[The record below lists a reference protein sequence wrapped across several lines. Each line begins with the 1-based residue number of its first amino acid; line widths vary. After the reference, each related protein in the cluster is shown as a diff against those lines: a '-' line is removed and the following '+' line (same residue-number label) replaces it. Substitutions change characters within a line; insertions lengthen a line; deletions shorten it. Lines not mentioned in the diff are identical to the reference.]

1 VKPFTLIPG
10 LRYSPNLLEKVDTM
24 VKEIPLVWLA
34 ASACTG
40 CSVSLLNS
48 ASPRIKNILIDQIVP
63 GVHINLR
70 FHQTIMAGAGEQ
82 VIKVLEDMTKEK
94 KGNYVLA
101 VDGAIPTAAGGLYGA
116 IGERDGKPVSMEE
129 RFEELAHNALAILAV
144 GTCASFG
151 GISAAAPN
159 PSGALSVQKVLEAKG
174 ISKPLVNIP
183 GCPPHPDWFVGTVA
197 SIILNGLPK
206 AEDLDDNL
214 RPLAFYGKLIH
225 ENCPRR
231 AYFDEGKFA
240 KKFGDEGC
248 LYELGCKGPITY
260 ADCPLRRWNRGTN
273 WVIGAGAPCNGCTQP
288 EFPDLVAPFYE
299 KITDVEQ
306 PVLGE
311 YWTTLKEEK

>member
-1 VKPFTLIPG
+1 
-10 LRYSPNLLEKVDTM
+10 M
-24 VKEIPLVWLA
+24 VNEIPVVWLQTA
-34 ASACTG
+34 ACTG

-48 ASPRIKNILIDQIVP
+48 ASPTVRNLLIDQVVP
-63 GVHINLR
+63 GFHINLR
-70 FHQTIMAGAGEQ
+70 FHATIMAGAGEPA
-82 VIKVLEDMTKEK
+82 IEVLEETAKEK
-94 KGNYVLA
+94 KDGYILV
-101 VDGAIPTAAGGLYGA
+101 VEGAIPTATDAVYGA
-116 IGERDGKPVSMEE
+116 IGERDGKPVSMED
-129 RFEELAHNALAILAV
+129 RLVELARDAQAILAV

-151 GISAAAPN
+151 GIPAAAPN
-159 PSGALSVQKVLEAKG
+159 PTGCKPVSKILEAKG

-197 SIILNGLPK
+197 SIILSGLPK

-240 KKFGDEGC
+240 KKPGDEGC

-260 ADCPLRRWNRGTN
+260 ADCPLRRWNNGTN

-288 EFPDLVAPFYE
+288 EFPDQTSPFYE
-299 KITDVEQ
+299 KLVDVELPKIGSCWQ
-306 PVLGE
+306 TG
-311 YWTTLKEEK
+311 KETE

>member
-1 VKPFTLIPG
+1 MV
-10 LRYSPNLLEKVDTM
+10 M
-24 VKEIPLVWLA
+24 VKEVPVVWLQT
-34 ASACTG
+34 STCTG
-40 CSVSLLNS
+40 CTISLLNS
-48 ASPRIKNILIDQIVP
+48 ASPTIKNILIDQVIP

-70 FHQTIMAGAGEQ
+70 FHATVMAGAGEP
-82 VIKVLEDMTKEK
+82 VIEALESTAEEK
-94 KGNYVLA
+94 KGEYILVVEGA
-101 VDGAIPTAAGGLYGA
+101 VPTARDGIYGA
-116 IGERDGKPVSMEE
+116 IGERNGKPVEMLE
-129 RFEELAHNALAILAV
+129 RVEDLAQKAMAVLAV

-151 GISAAAPN
+151 GIPAAAPN
-159 PSGALSVQKVLEAKG
+159 PTGCKSVRQVLEAKG
-174 ISKPLVNIP
+174 IKKPLINIP

-197 SIILNGLPK
+197 SILLNGLPK

-240 KKFGDEGC
+240 KKPGDEGC

-260 ADCPLRRWNRGTN
+260 ADCPLRRWNNGTN

-299 KITDVEQ
+299 KIVDVEL
-306 PVLGE
+306 PVVGA
-311 YWTTLKEEK
+311 YWLSGKEEK

>member
-1 VKPFTLIPG
+1 M
-10 LRYSPNLLEKVDTM
+10 SPT
-24 VKEIPLVWLA
+24 VKEIPVVWLQTA
-34 ASACTG
+34 ACTG

-48 ASPRIKNILIDQIVP
+48 ASPTIKNILIDQIVP
-63 GVHINLR
+63 GVHINIR
-70 FHQTIMAGAGEQ
+70 FHATIMAGSGEQ
-82 VIKVLEDMTKEK
+82 AIEVMENTAREK
-94 KGNYVLA
+94 KDGYILV
-101 VDGAIPTAAGGLYGA
+101 VEGAIPTATDGVYGV
-116 IGERDGKPVSMEE
+116 IGERNGSPVKMED
-129 RFEELAHNALAILAV
+129 RVVELAQNAMAILAV

-151 GISAAAPN
+151 GIPAGAPN
-159 PSGALSVQKVLEAKG
+159 PTGCKPVKQILDTKG

-197 SIILNGLPK
+197 SVVLNGLPK

-240 KKFGDEGC
+240 KKPGDEGC

-260 ADCPLRRWNRGTN
+260 ADCPIRRWNNGTN

-288 EFPDLVAPFYE
+288 EFPDMTSPFYE
-299 KITDVEQ
+299 KLKDVDL
-306 PVLGE
+306 PIIGA
-311 YWTTLKEEK
+311 YWSSSKEAE

>member
-1 VKPFTLIPG
+1 
-10 LRYSPNLLEKVDTM
+10 M
-24 VKEIPLVWLA
+24 VKEITVIWMA
-34 ASACTG
+34 GAACTG
-40 CSVSLLNS
+40 CSISLLNS
-48 ASPRIKNILIDQIVP
+48 ESPKIENILIEPVVP
-63 GVHINLR
+63 GVHVNLR
-70 FHQTIMAGAGEQ
+70 YHETLMAGSGEQ
-82 VIKVLEDMTKEK
+82 VIQVLSDTIAEK
-94 KGNYVLA
+94 KGNYILA
-101 VDGAIPTAAGGLYGA
+101 VDGAIPAADGGVYGA
-116 IGERDGKPVSMEE
+116 IGERDGKPVSMLE

-151 GISAAAPN
+151 GIAAASPN
-159 PSGALSVQKVLEAKG
+159 PSGSMPVSKVLGAKG
-174 ISKPLVNIP
+174 INKPLVNIP

-197 SIILNGLPK
+197 SIILKGLPT

-214 RPLAFYGKLIH
+214 RPLDFYGKLIH
-225 ENCPRR
+225 ENCPNR

-260 ADCPLRRWNRGTN
+260 SDCPLRRWNRGTN

-299 KITDVEQ
+299 KLVDVEQ

-311 YWTTLKEEK
+311 YWTSEKEAK